1 MSKTIK
7 PSEVHKDG
15 SYKIPHL
22 VDEANERLTQ
32 IGKYG
37 STAKLVIKKGTLQIQ
52 YSHPTLLG
60 SNGKAK
66 RMSVT
71 NSWGGAST
79 PINTRHLVEAE
90 SVATKITQAL
100 TSGTYSDEWKDELIG
115 RKPKAR
121 QQSTTTTVTEQKLT
135 FHDVWEVINRDWEGR
150 KKKLKN
156 PDSIYYHCFSRF
168 ESWQNNDNE
177 FTLKALSQWV
187 IDSKLNGSMQLDHLR
202 VLKRNL
208 PILELSNKYLI
219 WVNKLIEEVDIKKMN
234 NYLPDD
240 KEIEETWKKL
250 YQQNVSNS
258 RTKVDG
264 ERSLRGL
271 RLYGILAIYGLRIH
285 EAFSIMNWD
294 NSVLLKNG
302 EFIVVDNDS
311 ENDST
316 ETIKYQ
322 GNDRIVSA
330 INDPNN
336 TEKILVISGGK
347 TGKRLALPFMPKGKN
362 WFETFDLVN
371 QPFSEV
377 IPQYKHPLKRTSQ
390 SYSGCHSFGKWL
402 QRKNIPFTAHKLR
415 HACNIRM
422 HQAGLNH
429 LAIANSLGHTVAM
442 NQSTYLRYQ
451 GQESKLE
458 GLQNALDDLQGKQNE
473 IETLKA
479 KLATAE
485 TEVERYKTENERLQL
500 QLQRYELEKQYREK

>member
-135 FHDVWEVINRDWEGR
+135 FHDVWEVINNDWEGR
-150 KKKLKN
+150 KAKIKTG
-156 PDSIYYHCFSRF
+156 SQTYYQYFSRF
-168 ESWQNNDNE
+168 ENWKNNDSE
-177 FTLKALSQWV
+177 FSLKALSQWLAN
-187 IDSKLNGSMQLDHLR
+187 SNLNGQIRISHLR
-202 VLKRNL
+202 TLKKNL
-208 PILELSNKYLI
+208 HLLDNSGKYLI
-219 WVNKLIEEVDIKKMN
+219 WV
-234 NYLPDD
+234 D
-240 KEIEETWKKL
+240 KEIENTEIKEMNHHLPDDEEIERIWKEVFQDSVTNAKRKYDANRNL
-250 YQQNVSNS
+250 K
-258 RTKVDG
+258 T
-264 ERSLRGL
+264 LH
-271 RLYGILAIYGLRIH
+271 LYGILAIYGLRIH
-285 EAFSIMNWD
+285 EAWNILNWD
-294 NSVLLKNG
+294 NPVEIKNS
-302 EFIVVDNDS
+302 EFIVINDDGENNS
-311 ENDST
+311 E
-316 ETIKYQ
+316 EIIKYQ
-322 GNDRIVSA
+322 GNDKIIPA

-336 TEKILVISGGK
+336 PEKILVISGGK

-377 IPQYKHPLKRTSQ
+377 LPLWKEPLKYILQGRICSSQ
-390 SYSGCHSFGKWL
+390 FGHWL

-458 GLQNALDDLQGKQNE
+458 GLQSALDDLRGKQNK
-473 IETLKA
+473 IEALEAKVMALEA

-485 TEVERYKTENERLQL
+485 TENERLQL

>member
-1 MSKTIK
+1 
-7 PSEVHKDG
+7 
-15 SYKIPHL
+15 
-22 VDEANERLTQ
+22 
-32 IGKYG
+32 
-37 STAKLVIKKGTLQIQ
+37 
-52 YSHPTLLG
+52 
-60 SNGKAK
+60 
-66 RMSVT
+66 MSVT

-156 PDSIYYHCFSRF
+156 PEANYYQSFSRF

-177 FTLKALSQWV
+177 FTLKALSQWLTN
-187 IDSKLNGSMQLDHLR
+187 SRLNGNMKLRHLLTIR
-202 VLKRNL
+202 RNL
-208 PILELSNKYLI
+208 ALLEISNQIIK
-219 WVNKLIEEVDIKKMN
+219 WVEKEEKSIQINKREN
-234 NYLPDD
+234 HLPDD
-240 KEIEETWKKL
+240 KEIELTWEKL
-250 YQQNVSNS
+250 YEAKVINATRKYDADRN
-258 RTKVDG
+258 TKT
-264 ERSLRGL
+264 L
-271 RLYGILAIYGLRIH
+271 RLYGILAIYGLRVH
-285 EAFSIMNWD
+285 EAWKILNWD

-322 GNDRIVSA
+322 GSDRVIPA

-362 WFETFDLVN
+362 WFDTFDLIN
-371 QPFSEV
+371 KPFSEV
-377 IPQYKHPLKRTSQ
+377 LPNYKEPLAKDRHGQCSIRIFGNWLNRQGTS
-390 SYSGCHSFGKWL
+390 
-402 QRKNIPFTAHKLR
+402 FTAHKLR

-458 GLQNALDDLQGKQNE
+458 GLQSALNDLRGKQNE
-473 IETLKA
+473 IDTLKA
-479 KLATAE
+479 KLATAKAE
-485 TEVERYKTENERLQL
+485 NERYKVEVEYLKLENQKLK
-500 QLQRYELEKQYREK
+500 LEKQYREK